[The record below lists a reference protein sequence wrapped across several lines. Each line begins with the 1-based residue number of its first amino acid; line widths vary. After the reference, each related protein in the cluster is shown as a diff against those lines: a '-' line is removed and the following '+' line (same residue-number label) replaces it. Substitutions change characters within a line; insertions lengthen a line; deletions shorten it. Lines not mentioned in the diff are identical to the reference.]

1 MPTVSALS
9 GIAVNATAIERVF
22 MDISK
27 LKVGAIIR
35 WSHPDY
41 SSNSKTFMVADW
53 DNPRKDGTVFV
64 MDLEGKWNAVFLNE
78 IDLVLE

>member
-1 MPTVSALS
+1 
-9 GIAVNATAIERVF
+9 

-35 WSHPDY
+35 WNRPDY
-41 SSNSKTFMVADW
+41 SSTSKTFMLAAYDLCEEELVM
-53 DNPRKDGTVFV
+53 V